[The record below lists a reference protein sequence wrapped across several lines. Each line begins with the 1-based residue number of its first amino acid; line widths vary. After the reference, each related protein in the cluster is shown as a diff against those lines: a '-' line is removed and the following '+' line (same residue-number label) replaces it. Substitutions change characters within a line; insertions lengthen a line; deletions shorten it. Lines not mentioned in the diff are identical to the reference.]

1 MKFHHQ
7 RQQLS
12 TCIILV
18 LREVKF
24 LACLALQRNYY
35 VSPHFGG
42 ETYCFRP
49 VRLSVTQFVSAT
61 PLKLLNI
68 IS

>member
-1 MKFHHQ
+1 MLNKNYLFAQ
-7 RQQLS
+7 KKCELWLS
-12 TCIILV
+12 LLYSLFYI
-18 LREVKF
+18 
-24 LACLALQRNYY
+24 Y

-42 ETYCFRP
+42 ETYCFCP

-61 PLKLLNI
+61 PLKLQNR